1 MTAKNLNY
9 NHFFIA
15 KKKRFKHLL
24 TNLVNKEVKEEVLLK
39 PIKYSLIHSGKYIR
53 PMIVYAIGK
62 ALKLNISNL
71 DKIAAAIE
79 IIHSYSLIHDDLPCM
94 DNDDYRR
101 GKLSCHK
108 KFGESTAILTGDA
121 MQALAFQIISRLS
134 IKNSFDKNLAKILY
148 DFSQSIGPSGL
159 VAGQLYD
166 LGINNKKV
174 KIKML
179 EKIYKMKTGELI
191 KLCLQLPL
199 HLKKDI
205 KKKDINNINKLSIL
219 LGTTFQIQDDY
230 LGATLSF
237 KQLGKTTKLDKKRN
251 QPNFYNILGEDRTRR
266 IIDDNFSKIF
276 NIIDNFTFSCN
287 ELSFLIQLIYKR
299 NK

>member
-1 MTAKNLNY
+1 
-9 NHFFIA
+9 
-15 KKKRFKHLL
+15 
-24 TNLVNKEVKEEVLLK
+24 
-39 PIKYSLIHSGKYIR
+39 
-53 PMIVYAIGK
+53 MIVYAIGK

-191 KLCLQLPL
+191 KLCFQLPL

>member
-1 MTAKNLNY
+1 MMSKDSNY

-15 KKKRFKHLL
+15 KKKRFKKLL

-39 PIKYSLIHSGKYIR
+39 PIKYSLIHNGKYLR

-62 ALKLNISNL
+62 ALKLSTPNL

-79 IIHSYSLIHDDLPCM
+79 ITHSYSLIHDDLPCM
-94 DNDDYRR
+94 DNDDFRR

-108 KFGESTAILTGDA
+108 KFGQSTAILTGDA
-121 MQALAFQIISRLS
+121 MQALAFQIISKLS
-134 IKNSFDKNLAKILY
+134 FENRVDKNLAKILY
-148 DFSQSIGPSGL
+148 DFSYSIGPSGL
-159 VAGQLYD
+159 VAGQLHD

-174 KIKML
+174 KIKTL

-199 HLKKDI
+199 HLKKGI
-205 KKKDINNINKLSIL
+205 KKKDINNINRLSIL

-237 KQLGKTTKLDKKRN
+237 KQLGKTSKLDKKRN
-251 QPNFYNILGEDRTRR
+251 QPNFYNILGKEKTSR
-266 IIDDNFSKIF
+266 IIDDNYNKIF

-287 ELSFLIQLIYKR
+287 ELLFLIRLIYKR